1 MNWTERR
8 ERFRAILS
16 GNRCVH
22 PGSVYDAI
30 SARIA
35 EDLGFEVGMFSGS
48 IGSMSV
54 LGAPDLVV
62 LTLTEFAGQ
71 AYRICRAGN
80 LALLVDADHGYGNAL
95 NVRRTVEE
103 LETAGICAM
112 SIEDTVLPRPYG
124 SGGKP
129 SLSSVEE
136 GVGKMK
142 AALSARQD
150 KNLVIAGRTSA
161 LAIANLEEALKRA
174 KAYEAAG
181 VDAVFLAGG
190 VTVEAV
196 EAVSSAIRIP
206 LILGGGSGQLGDLDW
221 LGAHRVRVALQT
233 HAPFSAAVQAV
244 YDTLKALRDGVAPR
258 DLKNIASPELMRQV
272 TRADDYQQRTKEFLG
287 GGVSIASPQRGAGAS
302 GSKRS
307 SGGANSAPLK
317 PIAARNASR
326 TSGGWPV

>member
-1 MNWTERR
+1 MDWSERR
-8 ERFRAILS
+8 ERFRALLA

-22 PGSVYDAI
+22 PGSVYDAV

-35 EDLGFEVGMFSGS
+35 EDLGFEIGMFSGS
-48 IGSMSV
+48 VGSMAV

-62 LTLTEFAGQ
+62 LTLSEFAAQ

-95 NVRRTVEE
+95 NVRRTIEE
-103 LETAGICAM
+103 LETAGVCAM

-124 SGGKP
+124 PSGRANLIP
-129 SLSSVEE
+129 LEE

-142 AALSARQD
+142 AALAARQD
-150 KNLVIAGRTSA
+150 KRLVIAGRTSA
-161 LAIANLEEALKRA
+161 LAISGVEEALKRA
-174 KAYEAAG
+174 KAYEAVG

-206 LILGGGSGQLGDLDW
+206 LILGGGGGQLGDLDW
-221 LGAHRVRVALQT
+221 LAAHRVRVALQT

-244 YDTLKALRDGVAPR
+244 YNTLKALRDGVKPA
-258 DLKNIASPELMRQV
+258 DLPGIASTELMQQV
-272 TRADDYQQRTKEFLG
+272 TRAADYRQATKEYLG
-287 GGVSIASPQRGAGAS
+287 GA
-302 GSKRS
+302 
-307 SGGANSAPLK
+307 
-317 PIAARNASR
+317 
-326 TSGGWPV
+326 

>member
-8 ERFRAILS
+8 ERFRALLS
-16 GNRCVH
+16 GDRCVH

-48 IGSMSV
+48 IGSMTV

-62 LTLTEFAGQ
+62 LTLSEFAQQ
-71 AYRICRAGN
+71 ANRICRAGN

-95 NVRRTVEE
+95 SVRRTVEE
-103 LETAGICAM
+103 LETAGVCAM

-124 SGGKP
+124 PDGKP
-129 SLSSVEE
+129 RLSPIEE

-150 KNLVIAGRTSA
+150 ARLVIAGRTSA
-161 LAIANLEEALKRA
+161 LAISDLGEAVARA
-174 KAYEAAG
+174 QAYEAAG

-196 EAVSSAIRIP
+196 EAVAAAIRIP
-206 LILGGGSGQLGDLDW
+206 LILGGGGGQLGDLGW
-221 LGAHRVRVALQT
+221 LAAHRVRVALQT

-244 YDTLKALRDGVAPR
+244 YDTLKALRDGTPPR
-258 DLKNIASPELMRQV
+258 ELRNIAAPELMRQV
-272 TRADDYQQRTKEFLG
+272 TRADDYQRWTRDYLG
-287 GGVSIASPQRGAGAS
+287 GA
-302 GSKRS
+302 
-307 SGGANSAPLK
+307 
-317 PIAARNASR
+317 
-326 TSGGWPV
+326 

>member
-8 ERFRAILS
+8 ERFRALMA
-16 GNRCVH
+16 GNRCAH
-22 PGSVYDAI
+22 TGSVYDAI

-35 EDLGFEVGMFSGS
+35 EDLGFEVGIFSGS
-48 IGSMSV
+48 IGSMAV

-62 LTLTEFAGQ
+62 MTLTEFASQ
-71 AYRICRAGN
+71 ANRICRAGN
-80 LALLVDADHGYGNAL
+80 LCLLVDADHGYGNAL

-124 SGGKP
+124 PNGKP
-129 SLSSVEE
+129 TLVPVEE

-161 LAIANLEEALKRA
+161 LAITGVDDTIRRA

-181 VDAVFLAGG
+181 VDAIFLAGG
-190 VTVEAV
+190 VTVAGIQ
-196 EAVSSAIRIP
+196 AVSSQIKIP
-206 LILGGGSGQLGDLDW
+206 LVTGGGSGPLANLDW
-221 LGAHRVRVALQT
+221 MAAHGVRVALQG

-244 YDTLKALRDGVAPR
+244 YDTLKALRDGVSPR
-258 DLKNIASPELMRQV
+258 DLKNIAPQELMRRV
-272 TRADDYQQRTKEFLG
+272 TRADDYQQWTRDFLG
-287 GGVSIASPQRGAGAS
+287 GA
-302 GSKRS
+302 
-307 SGGANSAPLK
+307 
-317 PIAARNASR
+317 
-326 TSGGWPV
+326 

>member
-8 ERFRAILS
+8 ERFRALIA
-16 GNRCVH
+16 GPRCVH

-48 IGSMSV
+48 VGSMAV

-62 LTLTEFAGQ
+62 LTLSEFAAQ

-124 SGGKP
+124 PSNKP
-129 SLSSVEE
+129 ALSSLEE

-150 KNLVIAGRTSA
+150 KRLVIAGRTSA
-161 LAIANLEEALKRA
+161 LAIAGVDEAIKRA

-181 VDAVFLAGG
+181 VDAIFLAGG
-190 VTVEAV
+190 VTAEAI
-196 EAVSSAIRIP
+196 EAVSSAIHIP
-206 LILGGGSGQLGDLDW
+206 IITGGGGGSLADLNW
-221 LGAHRVRVALQT
+221 LAAHKVRVALQT
-233 HAPFSAAVQAV
+233 HAPFSAAVRAV
-244 YDTLKALRDGVAPR
+244 YETLKALRDGVPAR
-258 DLKNIASPELMRQV
+258 ELQHLASPELMRRV
-272 TRADDYQQRTKEFLG
+272 TRADQYQHWTKDFLG
-287 GGVSIASPQRGAGAS
+287 SE
-302 GSKRS
+302 
-307 SGGANSAPLK
+307 
-317 PIAARNASR
+317 
-326 TSGGWPV
+326 

>member
-8 ERFRAILS
+8 ERFRALLA

-48 IGSMSV
+48 IGSMTV

-62 LTLTEFAGQ
+62 LTLTEFAAQ
-71 AYRICRAGN
+71 ANRICRAGN

-95 NVRRTVEE
+95 SVRRTVEE
-103 LETAGICAM
+103 LETAGVCAM

-124 SGGKP
+124 PDGKP
-129 SLSSVEE
+129 RLSSVEE
-136 GVGKMK
+136 GVGKMR

-150 KNLVIAGRTSA
+150 KNLAIAGRTSA
-161 LAIANLEEALKRA
+161 LAIADLDEAIKRA

-181 VDAVFLAGG
+181 VDAIFLAGG
-190 VTVEAV
+190 VTVAAV

-206 LILGGGSGQLGDLDW
+206 LILGGGGQLGDLGW
-221 LGAHRVRVALQT
+221 LAAHRVRVALQT

-258 DLKNIASPELMRQV
+258 DLKNIAAPELMRRV
-272 TRADDYQQRTKEFLG
+272 TRADDYQHWTEEFLG
-287 GGVSIASPQRGAGAS
+287 
-302 GSKRS
+302 
-307 SGGANSAPLK
+307 SA
-317 PIAARNASR
+317 
-326 TSGGWPV
+326 

>member
-62 LTLTEFAGQ
+62 LTLTEFAAQ
-71 AYRICRAGN
+71 ANRICRAGN

-95 NVRRTVEE
+95 SVRRTVEE

-124 SGGKP
+124 HTRP
-129 SLSSVEE
+129 SLTSIEE

-150 KNLVIAGRTSA
+150 SNLVIAGRTSA
-161 LAIANLEEALKRA
+161 LAIADLDEAVKRA
-174 KAYEAAG
+174 RAYEAAG
-181 VDAVFLAGG
+181 VDAIFLAGG
-190 VTVEAV
+190 VTAEAV

-221 LGAHRVRVALQT
+221 LAAHRVRVALQT

-244 YDTLKALRDGVAPR
+244 YDTLKALRDGVPPR
-258 DLKNIASPELMRQV
+258 ELKNIASPELMRQV
-272 TRADDYQQRTKEFLG
+272 TRAADYQQWTKDFLG
-287 GGVSIASPQRGAGAS
+287 GA
-302 GSKRS
+302 
-307 SGGANSAPLK
+307 
-317 PIAARNASR
+317 
-326 TSGGWPV
+326 